1 MDMYRTSGFV
11 SGEGYAA
18 EPCEATTIPPEPK
31 EGCPIARSRTA
42 ERARPPEPAPDDRHH
57 QPLRRGVASAVRLG
71 GFAGEAAIARRLAA
85 GAGVGPTA
93 LKSEFQLGA
102 SNSCLLRVLT
112 GLRRK
117 PLMYLVS
124 PVGIEPTTL

>member
-18 EPCEATTIPPEPK
+18 EPSEAATIPPEPK
-31 EGCPIARSRTA
+31 EGCPIARTDPTSRTA

-93 LKSEFQLGA
+93 LKSEF
-102 SNSCLLRVLT
+102 
-112 GLRRK
+112 
-117 PLMYLVS
+117 
-124 PVGIEPTTL
+124 